1 SDDQQLWHQAWVVWL
16 NIGRCCTKCPPEKV
30 IVIDRYDSNIPS
42 QNFLTYYIDIFPNII
57 QHIWSTEFLYNQK
70 DFEQFSSIVEHIL
83 AVPIHSD
90 MALFLIPTDVNLTV
104 LQESAFKAMDFVR
117 KNLKESSSH
126 TTQSPLLPLLFQRL
140 LVLSSYA
147 INPPIFD
154 CTDGNNNKKLIT
166 TKQQQSNT
174 QQNNNLLLKSSGGD
188 HSNNISFVP
197 FSEKILRMTVGL
209 YEDVGTHP
217 SVIESGTLQTII
229 QTLQVPLSMK
239 YNCPSPSTWKLAI
252 ECFFRVLKVGL
263 VVARKYRY
271 LAPAD
276 SAIDEI
282 QRDELIDCQVIEL
295 IRDDILPY
303 ANVLTE
309 TFLTKILNILNRGSI
324 YSYATDNFIDI
335 DSSRRLREEFSKVC
349 FETLLKYSFIN
360 ETSSSF
366 SSTND
371 GMLITKLALSSML
384 NRCKEIMQKYAH
396 DERLHGKCP
405 LPRPRTAEMI
415 SVLKALGTLITALKK
430 APKNSVELTIWH
442 QLIDLYPCLVECT
455 TSPAQQI
462 CTAVKETLHH
472 YFALLA
478 PPSSSR

>member
-42 QNFLTYYIDIFPNII
+42 QIFLTYYIDIFPNII
-57 QHIWSTEFLYNQK
+57 QHIWSTDFLYNQK
-70 DFEQFSSIVEHIL
+70 DFEQFSSIIERIL

-104 LQESAFKAMDFVR
+104 LQESASKAMDFVR

-126 TTQSPLLPLLFQRL
+126 ITQSPLLPLLFQRL
-140 LVLSSYA
+140 LILSSYG

-154 CTDGNNNKKLIT
+154 CTDGNNNKKPIT
-166 TKQQQSNT
+166 TKQQQSYA
-174 QQNNNLLLKSSGGD
+174 QQNNNLFLKSSGGD
-188 HSNNISFVP
+188 HSNNITFIP
-197 FSEKILRMTVGL
+197 FSENILRMTVRL

-229 QTLQVPLSMK
+229 QINDLNLSTLQVPLSMK
-239 YNCPSPSTWKLAI
+239 HNCPKLAKT
-252 ECFFRVLKVGL
+252 FDDFLFSKS
-263 VVARKYRY
+263 

-276 SAIDEI
+276 TAVDEI

-303 ANVLTE
+303 ANVLPE
-309 TFLTKILNILNRGSI
+309 TFLMKILNILNRGSI
-324 YSYATDNFIDI
+324 YSYTTDNFIDI
-335 DSSRRLREEFSKVC
+335 DSTRRLREEFSKVC

-360 ETSSSF
+360 EASSSSS

-384 NRCKEIMQKYAH
+384 N
-396 DERLHGKCP
+396 G
-405 LPRPRTAEMI
+405 
-415 SVLKALGTLITALKK
+415 
-430 APKNSVELTIWH
+430 
-442 QLIDLYPCLVECT
+442 LYPCLVECT
-455 TSPAQQI
+455 TLPAQQI
-462 CTAVKETLHH
+462 CIAVKETLHH
-472 YFALLA
+472 YFSLLA